1 MPVPAPEPPILMRK
15 AHYEVT
21 LVQRA
26 AGGGAYTAEREIA
39 ERWLRAAELGD
50 QDVTSAIERADRYFK
65 DVLKVTDSTSTRIL
79 GNRAKQ

>member
-1 MPVPAPEPPILMRK
+1 MPIPAPEPPVLMRK

-39 ERWLRAAELGD
+39 ERWLRAAGLGD
-50 QDVTSAIERADRYFK
+50 QDVTSAIERANKYFK
-65 DVLKVTDSTSTRIL
+65 DVLKVTDSTSTRIP

>member
-1 MPVPAPEPPILMRK
+1 MPIPAPEPPVLMRK

-39 ERWLRAAELGD
+39 ERWLRAVGLGD
-50 QDVTSAIERADRYFK
+50 QDVTSAIERADKYVK
-65 DVLKVTDSTSTRIL
+65 DVLNVTDSTSTRIS

>member
-1 MPVPAPEPPILMRK
+1 MPIPAPEPPVLMRK

-39 ERWLRAAELGD
+39 ERGLCMAELSD

-65 DVLKVTDSTSTRIL
+65 DVLKVTDSTSTRMP